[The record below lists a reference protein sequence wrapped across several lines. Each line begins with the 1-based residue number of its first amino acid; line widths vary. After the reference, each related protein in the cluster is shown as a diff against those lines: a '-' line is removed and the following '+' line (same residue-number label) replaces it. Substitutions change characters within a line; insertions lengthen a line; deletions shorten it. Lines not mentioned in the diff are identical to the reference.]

1 MAAPVPAAGGSEEKT
16 NNDDDEEEE
25 EEVTCWIC
33 YDGESAGMLLRS
45 GCACHGACGSVH
57 LRCLVSA
64 ADASAYKEDDEF
76 WVACPTCKEMRS
88 GPAQLGLAR
97 VRWGLVKSRP
107 DWDYARQS
115 ACTEMAVSCIESG
128 DFATAQKFREELL
141 AVDKRNHGDEHPQ
154 TVSSLTNYGK
164 MLSMRCEYDKAK
176 EVVEAAL
183 KTVEVKCPASALAL
197 PFAIHSPAA
206 DHCFSRDRAVC
217 RACVLRAACCPRAVL
232 PAVSSLGLDPGRSR
246 QESTLCQQLEAEAL
260 AEAKSADP
268 VFQNPLTSRP
278 RKFQTDLPQTNSG
291 QQSENCKFSAAT
303 RTVAAR
309 TAA

>member
-1 MAAPVPAAGGSEEKT
+1 MAAPAPAAGGGEEKT
-16 NNDDDEEEE
+16 DNDDDDEEE

-45 GCACHGACGSVH
+45 GCACHGACRSVH

-232 PAVSSLGLDPGRSR
+232 PAVSSLGLDLAARDRNRPCASSLRRRRWPKRSPLIR
-246 QESTLCQQLEAEAL
+246 Y
-260 AEAKSADP
+260 P
-268 VFQNPLTSRP
+268 QNHLSSPSRL
-278 RKFQTDLPQTNSG
+278 FQTDLTQTSSG
-291 QQSENCKFSAAT
+291 QQSENRKFSGFPG
-303 RTVAAR
+303 RWLP
-309 TAA
+309 